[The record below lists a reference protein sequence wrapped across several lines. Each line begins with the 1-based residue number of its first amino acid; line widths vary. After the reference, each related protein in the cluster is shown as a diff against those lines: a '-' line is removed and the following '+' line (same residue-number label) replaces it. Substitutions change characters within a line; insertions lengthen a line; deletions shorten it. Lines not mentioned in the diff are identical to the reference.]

1 MAYSD
6 LRKIA
11 FVGDYPPRKCGIAT
25 FTHDLRSAVAQYAP
39 SECIVVPVD
48 DLADSYDY
56 PSEVRFQ
63 ITEQDLNSYRRAAD
77 FINFS
82 DVDVV
87 SLQHEF
93 GIYGG
98 SAGGH
103 ILTFLRD
110 LRRPVVTTLHT
121 VLPEPS
127 ADQRRV
133 IDQLVE
139 LSTRLVVMTERSR
152 AMLCEVYKVPEHKI
166 DHIVHGIPD
175 RPFADPNF
183 YKDQFGVEGKYVG
196 LTFGLLSPNKGIE
209 TVLKALPDV
218 ISEVPNFVYLILGAT
233 HPSLVRAEGET
244 YRISLERMAKELG
257 IQKHVSFYN
266 RFVELRE
273 LTEFIGAADLYITP
287 YLNAVQ
293 AVSGTLA
300 YSFGC
305 GQAVISTPYWH
316 AEELLDDDRGVLFP
330 FGDSPTLAREMI
342 SLLGDDQ
349 RRHAMRKRAYLLG
362 REMVWSH
369 VAGLYLNSFEAA
381 RRSLSHVPKPLAV
394 RTLEEQQLV
403 MPQLNLDHLM
413 RMTDSTGILQHAC
426 YSIPNSHEG
435 YCTDDNARALILTV
449 LLEELGKDSRQ
460 VHQAASTYAAFLNY
474 AYDPN
479 TGRFRNFMSYDR
491 QWLERDG
498 SDDSQGRAIWAL
510 GTCIGRSQRR
520 SLQAWAAQL
529 FEKALPAC
537 AETTSPRTWA
547 LILIGI
553 HEYLRRLSGD
563 RLVNQIRDLLTDK
576 LISLYEGSATED
588 WPWFEDVASYNNA
601 RLPQALILSGRW
613 SGNER
618 ALQIGLRS
626 LRWLAEKQLSP
637 SGRFRPIG
645 CNGFSRRGQP
655 TAEYDQQ
662 PIEAHA
668 MVSAAIETLAAT
680 DDPAWCE
687 QAHVAFDWFLGRND
701 LGQPLYDT
709 GTGGCHD
716 GLQEN
721 RVNEN
726 QGAESTLAFLLSLAE
741 MELLENSF
749 AAFKSSKHP
758 LPKVHHEKAKT
769 PTVIHADG
777 TH

>member
-1 MAYSD
+1 MAYSE

-11 FVGDYPPRKCGIAT
+11 FIGDYPPRKCGIAT

-48 DLADSYDY
+48 DIANGYEY
-56 PSEVRFQ
+56 ASEVRFQ
-63 ITEQDLNSYRRAAD
+63 IVEQDLDSYRRAAD
-77 FINFS
+77 FLNFS

-98 SAGGH
+98 PAGGH
-103 ILTFLRD
+103 ILAFLRD
-110 LRRPVVTTLHT
+110 LRQPVVTTLHT

-127 ADQRRV
+127 DAQRRV
-133 IDQLVE
+133 MDQLTE

-152 AMLCEVYKVPEHKI
+152 SMLREVYNVPEHKI

-209 TVLKALPDV
+209 CVLKALPEV
-218 ISEVPNFVYLILGAT
+218 IREVPNFVYLILGAT
-233 HPSLVRAEGET
+233 HPCLVRSEGET
-244 YRISLERMAKELG
+244 YRISLERLAKELG

-273 LTEFIGAADLYITP
+273 LTDFIGAADLYITP
-287 YLNAVQ
+287 YLNPAQ

-316 AEELLDDDRGVLFP
+316 AEELLDDDRGVLVP
-330 FGDSPTLAREMI
+330 FADSPALAREMI
-342 SLLGDDQ
+342 ALLGDDQ

-369 VAGLYLNSFEAA
+369 VSGLYLNSFQKA
-381 RRSLSHVPKPLAV
+381 RRSRSRVPKPLAV
-394 RTLEEQQLV
+394 RTLEEQPLV
-403 MPQLNLDHLM
+403 MPRLNLDHLM
-413 RMTDSTGILQHAC
+413 RMTDSTGIFQHAT
-426 YSIPNSHEG
+426 YSLPNFQEG

-449 LLEELGKDSRQ
+449 LLEELGKDSRE

-474 AYDPN
+474 AYDPE

-510 GTCIGRSQRR
+510 GTCIGRSHRR
-520 SLQAWAAQL
+520 SLQSWAVQL
-529 FEKALPAC
+529 FEQALPAC

-547 LILIGI
+547 LALIGI
-553 HEYLRRLSGD
+553 HEYFRRLSGD
-563 RLVNQIRDLLTDK
+563 RLVNQVRETLTNK
-576 LISLYEGSATED
+576 LIELYENSATDD
-588 WPWFEDVASYNNA
+588 WLWFEDVASYNNA
-601 RLPQALILSGRW
+601 RLSQALILSGRW
-613 SGNER
+613 AGNER
-618 ALQIGLRS
+618 SLDIGLRS

-637 SGRFRPIG
+637 LGRFRPIG
-645 CNGFSRRGQP
+645 CNGFCRRGQP
-655 TAEYDQQ
+655 VAEYDQQ

-668 MVSAAIETLAAT
+668 MISASIEACNAD
-680 DDPAWCE
+680 DDPFWRD
-687 QAHVAFDWFLGRND
+687 QAHFAFDWFLGRND

-741 MELLENSF
+741 MELLESSYV
-749 AAFKSSKHP
+749 AFQPSADSP
-758 LPKVHHEKAKT
+758 LKPLEEPSGRLSIVHAT
-769 PTVIHADG
+769 
-777 TH
+777 

>member
-11 FVGDYPPRKCGIAT
+11 FVGDYLPRKCGIAT

-48 DLADSYDY
+48 DIADGYEYS
-56 PSEVRFQ
+56 PEVRFQ
-63 ITEQDLNSYRRAAD
+63 IAEQDLDSYRRAAD
-77 FINFS
+77 FLNFS

-98 SAGGH
+98 PAGGH
-103 ILTFLRD
+103 ILAFLRD

-121 VLPEPS
+121 VLPQPNIN
-127 ADQRRV
+127 QKRV
-133 IDQLVE
+133 MDQLIE

-152 AMLCEVYKVPEHKI
+152 SMLRDVYKVPQNKI

-175 RPFADPNF
+175 CPFADPNF
-183 YKDQFGVEGKYVG
+183 YKDQFGVEGKFVG

-209 TVLKALPDV
+209 TVLKALPEV
-218 ISEVPNFVYLILGAT
+218 IREVPNFMYIILGAT
-233 HPSLVRAEGET
+233 HPSLVRSEGET
-244 YRISLERMAKELG
+244 YRMSLERMAKELG

-273 LTEFIGAADLYITP
+273 LTDFIGAADLYITP
-287 YLNAVQ
+287 YLNPEQ

-316 AEELLDDDRGVLFP
+316 AEELLDDDHGVLVP
-330 FGDSPTLAREMI
+330 FADSPALAREMI
-342 SLLGDDQ
+342 ALLNDDQ

-369 VAGLYLNSFEAA
+369 VAGLYLNSFQEA
-381 RRSLSHVPKPLAV
+381 RRSRNHVPKPLAV
-394 RTLEEQQLV
+394 RTLEEQPLA
-403 MPQLNLDHLM
+403 MPRLNLDHLM
-413 RMTDSTGILQHAC
+413 RMTDSTGIMQHAC
-426 YSIPNSHEG
+426 YSIPNYREG

-449 LLEELGKDSRQ
+449 LLEELGKDSRE
-460 VHQAASTYAAFLNY
+460 VHQVASTYAAFLNY
-474 AYDPN
+474 AFDPQ

-520 SLQAWAAQL
+520 SLQSWAVQL
-529 FEKALPAC
+529 FEQALPAC

-547 LILIGI
+547 LALIGI
-553 HEYLRRLSGD
+553 HEYFRRLSGD
-563 RLVNQIRDLLTDK
+563 RLVNQMRETLTDK
-576 LISLYEGSATED
+576 LIDLYENVASDD

-601 RLPQALILSGRW
+601 RLSQALILSGRW
-613 SGNER
+613 GGNDR
-618 ALQIGLRS
+618 ALQIGLHS

-637 SGRFRPIG
+637 LGRFRPIG
-645 CNGFSRRGQP
+645 CNGFCRRGHP
-655 TAEYDQQ
+655 AADYDQQ

-668 MVSAAIETLAAT
+668 MISAAIEACNA
-680 DDPAWCE
+680 DDDLFWSD
-687 QAHVAFDWFLGRND
+687 QAHLAFDWFLGRND
-701 LGQPLYDT
+701 LGQPVYDT

-741 MELLENSF
+741 IELLQSSYT
-749 AAFKSSKHP
+749 AFQPSARLPLKSQ
-758 LPKVHHEKAKT
+758 EKASSR
-769 PTVIHADG
+769 VSVVHA
-777 TH
+777 T